1 MVFILNE
8 TNSIANQFLAE
19 IRDVHVQQDRLRFRR
34 NMERLGELLAY
45 ELSKSLDYT
54 IKTFQTPL
62 EKVSVNMPAH
72 APVLIS
78 ILRAGIPFHQGF
90 LNYFD
95 HAENGFI
102 GAYRKHEENESEFT
116 IAMEYHA
123 IPSVDDRH
131 VILID
136 PMLATG
142 RSVVSAVQTLLQY
155 GHPRHLHI
163 VAAIAA
169 PEGIAYIQQH
179 TKIDYSLWS
188 GALDEKLNSK
198 YYIVPGLG
206 DAGDLAY
213 GPKL

>member
-1 MVFILNE
+1 MFILNE

-19 IRDVHVQQDRLRFRR
+19 IRDTSVQQDRLRFRR

-54 IKTFQTPL
+54 SKKIQTPL
-62 EKVSVNMPAH
+62 DTATVRVPDH
-72 APVLIS
+72 TPVLIS

-95 HAENGFI
+95 TAENGFI
-102 GAYRKHEENESEFT
+102 GAYRKHEANEPEFT

-123 IPSVDDRH
+123 IPLVDDRH

-142 RSVVSAVQTLLQY
+142 RSVVAAVQTLLQY
-155 GHPRHLHI
+155 GNPKYLHI
-163 VAAIAA
+163 AAAIAA
-169 PEGIAYIQQH
+169 PEGVAYIRQH
-179 TKIDYSLWS
+179 MNVDYSLWS
-188 GALDEKLNSK
+188 GALDDQLNSK